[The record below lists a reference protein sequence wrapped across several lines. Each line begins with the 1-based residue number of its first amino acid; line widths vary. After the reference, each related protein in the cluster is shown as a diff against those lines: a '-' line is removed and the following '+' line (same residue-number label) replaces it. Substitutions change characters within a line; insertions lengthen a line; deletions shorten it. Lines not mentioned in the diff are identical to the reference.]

1 MAQVCSARLSQ
12 SDWRVSL
19 RRGDHMGGGQPV
31 QCTVQYSTGPAHCTL
46 YCRKQTQKEL
56 LCPDDSTVSVF
67 TLTWVLN
74 SCSKQAQCV
83 QSAIQ
88 LYCWLLCPCL
98 GPAQHTSHKSH
109 SPRRAPRPCFSAPR
123 PRREIQID
131 QQQERRSV
139 GMEHMKQG
147 GDNPSYDPLTVI
159 RAKQNM

>member
-31 QCTVQYSTGPAHCTL
+31 QCTVQYCTGPAHCTL

-67 TLTWVLN
+67 TLTRVP
-74 SCSKQAQCV
+74 SRCSKQAQCV

-88 LYCWLLCPCL
+88 LYYWLLCLCL
-98 GPAQHTSHKSH
+98 GPAPHHTNRILHAAPPARVFPHPGHSEKSR
-109 SPRRAPRPCFSAPR
+109 SISNRRGEVLGWNTWNRAVIIRPMTR
-123 PRREIQID
+123 LQ
-131 QQQERRSV
+131 
-139 GMEHMKQG
+139 
-147 GDNPSYDPLTVI
+147 
-159 RAKQNM
+159 